1 MGFTLG
7 GFTIVPE
14 MSSLSISIFVSTEP
28 FANDSNA
35 DILGIAVVNIS
46 SFAGSWWQYAECSDP
61 MSLSCTVSPSSW
73 IDFPRNIS
81 EDRAILISANAR
93 IRPSLTEATHGAVWF
108 EAHAYDG
115 STDGL
120 QNFAGN
126 GSIDSTGMV
135 VGVDGVGGVTAFSS
149 GTVYIFSVVQPAIEY
164 PSFNDGADLPLVNLP
179 EDTLPDINNG
189 TSIVSLLS
197 RSILTRLHTVDNTTI
212 VNLPVDEARLS
223 MFDSFSDYYTQV
235 ALVNSLVSD
244 RNSASQNDSQPGLI
258 VEFQLPDTAGRWQIS
273 PRGTLQAWYYVDR
286 LLSGTS
292 SNNTVLLLCNVIF
305 IQVFIGN
312 ISPMTGLHIHIYSGP
327 CVCVCV
333 FR

>member
-1 MGFTLG
+1 MLALCTNNFVKARKL
-7 GFTIVPE
+7 
-14 MSSLSISIFVSTEP
+14 SNQSLSVNCISIFVSTEP

-73 IDFPRNIS
+73 IDFPRNIPNG
-81 EDRAILISANAR
+81 RAFLISANTR
-93 IRPSLTEATHGAVWF
+93 IRPVVTGGTHGAVWF

-135 VGVDGVGGVTAFSS
+135 VGVDGVGGVSAFSS
-149 GTVYIFSVVQPAIEY
+149 GTVYIFSVVQPAVEY

-179 EDTLPDINNG
+179 EDTPSHLNDG
-189 TSIVSLLS
+189 TSVLDLLS
-197 RSILTRLHTVDNTTI
+197 RPILTRLYTVDDTTI
-212 VNLPVDEARLS
+212 VNLPVDEALLS
-223 MFDSFSDYYTQV
+223 SFGNFSDYYTQV

-244 RNSASQNDSQPGLI
+244 RNSASQVGSQPGLI

-273 PRGTLQAWYYVDR
+273 PRGTLQTWYYVDR
-286 LLSGTS
+286 LLSGTDS
-292 SNNTVLLLCNVIF
+292 MVFTLCVLSVP
-305 IQVFIGN
+305 IGN
-312 ISPMTGLHIHIYSGP
+312 T
-327 CVCVCV
+327 
-333 FR
+333 